1 MTKFTNEIYLNFYK
15 TKYNNLA
22 LLVKIFQK
30 NPNVIIKEL
39 QEAYDTFIRETN
51 EFKKA
56 QVVKKD
62 NFTSLILG
70 EKENELKNI
79 FQLQTNTE
87 GKSNNNEV
95 KEYFRLGEYRKISY
109 KFFIL
114 IYLILF
120 YFIVTVVVFILI
132 WIKQLDKTIIGFS
145 IITENTISACSGYNI
160 FALCQLMLL
169 TNQTHEE
176 ISTVMES
183 DDPRYINYE
192 SSRSIKSIIS
202 LEEYRKTLGGL
213 IKTTN
218 DFLDLNCDTFYSDLN
233 DSRYEVIDKEHPQYK
248 YRELF
253 PPFCKLFGIH
263 QYKDDL
269 LFYKSVFY
277 EINKFANNINS
288 RKEYKDVVYFLEKS
302 NLFFMCD
309 LQFLLY
315 RPFRTWFNDVVYTD
329 AIQRSIQQEKTLL
342 YLILVI
348 SIVSEGL
355 IFGLLYFTVFQK
367 LKFLNHRL
375 GEVANA
381 FNVVK
386 W

>member
-1 MTKFTNEIYLNFYK
+1 M
-15 TKYNNLA
+15 
-22 LLVKIFQK
+22 
-30 NPNVIIKEL
+30 
-39 QEAYDTFIRETN
+39 
-51 EFKKA
+51 
-56 QVVKKD
+56 
-62 NFTSLILG
+62 
-70 EKENELKNI
+70 
-79 FQLQTNTE
+79 
-87 GKSNNNEV
+87 
-95 KEYFRLGEYRKISY
+95 
-109 KFFIL
+109 
-114 IYLILF
+114 
-120 YFIVTVVVFILI
+120 
-132 WIKQLDKTIIGFS
+132 
-145 IITENTISACSGYNI
+145 
-160 FALCQLMLL
+160 
-169 TNQTHEE
+169 
-176 ISTVMES
+176 
-183 DDPRYINYE
+183 
-192 SSRSIKSIIS
+192 
-202 LEEYRKTLGGL
+202 
-213 IKTTN
+213 
-218 DFLDLNCDTFYSDLN
+218 
-233 DSRYEVIDKEHPQYK
+233 
-248 YRELF
+248 
-253 PPFCKLFGIH
+253 
-263 QYKDDL
+263 
-269 LFYKSVFY
+269 FY